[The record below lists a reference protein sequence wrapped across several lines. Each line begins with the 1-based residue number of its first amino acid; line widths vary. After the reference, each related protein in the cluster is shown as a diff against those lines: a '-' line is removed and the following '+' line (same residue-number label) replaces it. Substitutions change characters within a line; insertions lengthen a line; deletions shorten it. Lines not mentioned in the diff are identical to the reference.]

1 MQTNN
6 NGNQGRD
13 SRDNQNDNRN
23 TENPSN
29 QNEQNMGNRG
39 NHMDDDWGNSTQRG
53 HESDGPRMRGRDINE
68 DPDFGGSISSNAPE
82 GNINAQASESGGFNG
97 DDNMSDRERRDA
109 SEAQSRTFNE
119 DEETWEE
126 EKRMGSSNANRGS
139 EGNDWNQNDQM
150 QRSPGRGGSEENRDA
165 SSSDYYE
172 RDRDN
177 LNTRNNT
184 SSRSN
189 NGDDF

>member
-82 GNINAQASESGGFNG
+82 GNINAQASESGEFNG

-126 EKRMGSSNANRGS
+126 EKRMGSSNANRAVVKATTG
-139 EGNDWNQNDQM
+139 
-150 QRSPGRGGSEENRDA
+150 
-165 SSSDYYE
+165 
-172 RDRDN
+172 
-177 LNTRNNT
+177 TRMT
-184 SSRSN
+184 KCSAARAVAEAKRT
-189 NGDDF
+189 GMLHQVIITKGTGII